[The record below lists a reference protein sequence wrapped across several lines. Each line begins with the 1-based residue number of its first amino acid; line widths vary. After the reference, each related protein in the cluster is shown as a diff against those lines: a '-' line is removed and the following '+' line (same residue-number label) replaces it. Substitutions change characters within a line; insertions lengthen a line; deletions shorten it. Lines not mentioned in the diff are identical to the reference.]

1 MARPWSSLIT
11 KSILIT
17 GCSSGIGHHAA
28 KALARR
34 GWQVLATCRQQADC
48 DRLIAEG
55 LDSFQL
61 DYADNESIHRAFAM
75 AMDRTGG
82 QLDALYNNGAHGLGG
97 AVEDIPTDAFR
108 AIFEANFFGWHEL
121 TRLAIP
127 VMRAQGSGRIIQCS
141 SILGFVAFRMRSP
154 YTATKFALEGYTD
167 TLRLELAGTGINVIL
182 FEPGPIRTRIRV
194 NSQPHYEKWVERENT
209 PWAEFYRETLEPRL
223 YAVDPARERFE
234 LTCDASTAKLIRA
247 LEDPQPRPRYFVTTP
262 SYLGW
267 YLRKLLPTRWL
278 DHLLIRA

>member
-1 MARPWSSLIT
+1 
-11 KSILIT
+11 
-17 GCSSGIGHHAA
+17 
-28 KALARR
+28 
-34 GWQVLATCRQQADC
+34 
-48 DRLIAEG
+48 
-55 LDSFQL
+55 
-61 DYADNESIHRAFAM
+61 M

-82 QLDALYNNGAHGLGG
+82 RLDALYNNGAHGLGG

-141 SILGFVAFRMRSP
+141 SILGFVALRMRSP

-247 LEDPQPRPRYFVTTP
+247 LEDPRPRPRYFVTTP